1 MKEKLPYIDA
11 DLLRAALTLISA
23 NDDPRPVTKAVHINS
38 EFIESTNGHAL
49 VRMKHNAE
57 FYHDITVQFNEPM
70 PDDAEFADIKVL
82 DDGICVAV
90 YYREAEKEVFI
101 PTAKSVLATIS
112 MPYPDL
118 NFFLKSEF
126 VKTTMPPVSAKYL
139 ALPYLMFGTGVVD
152 AMCTEDRKTVL
163 FTMGALTNEIFGDP
177 QLVAMAVLPSY
188 FDLSNA
194 VRDEIMGDE

>member
-1 MKEKLPYIDA
+1 MRTKLPYIDTN
-11 DLLRAALTLISA
+11 LLRAALELIA
-23 NDDPRPVTKAVHINS
+23 MNDDPRPVTKAIHING

-49 VRMKHNAE
+49 VRMRHHAE
-57 FYHDITVQFNEPM
+57 FCHDITVQFNEPV
-70 PDDAEFADIKVL
+70 PDNAEFADIKLL
-82 DDGICVAV
+82 DDGLCIAV
-90 YYREAEKEVFI
+90 YYREAEEEEFI
-101 PTAKSVLATIS
+101 PIAKSVLATIS

-163 FTMGALTNEIFGDP
+163 FTMGALTNEIFGAP

>member
-57 FYHDITVQFNEPM
+57 FYHDINVQFNEPV

-82 DDGICVAV
+82 DDGIYVAV
-90 YYREAEKEVFI
+90 YYREAEEEEFI
-101 PTAKSVLATIS
+101 PTARSVLATVS
-112 MPYPDL
+112 VPYPDL

-126 VKTTMPPVSAKYL
+126 VEITMPPVSAKYL
-139 ALPYLMFGTGVVD
+139 ALPYLMFGTSVVD
-152 AMCTEDRKTVL
+152 VMCTEDRKTVL
-163 FTMGALTNEIFGDP
+163 FTMGALTSEIFGDP
-177 QLVAMAVLPSY
+177 QLIAMAVQPGY
-188 FDLSNA
+188 FDSCSTA
-194 VRDEIMGDE
+194 RDEVMGDE